1 MRWLILSSCSLLAHE
16 RMSSWYIPVETITL
30 GLDRT
35 VWIGLRPTDEGRSY
49 LVLNASGDPVGT
61 VVVPQSTRVRQA
73 RADRIWVTETD
84 NDGLSS
90 VVRYRVVGLQCGRPG
105 C

>member
-35 VWIGLRPTDEGRSY
+35 VWIGLRPTVEGRSY
-49 LVLNASGDPVGT
+49 LVLNAAGDPVGT
-61 VVVPQSTRVRQA
+61 VVVPRSTRVRQA

-90 VVRYRVVGLQCGRPG
+90 VVRYRVAGLQCGRPG